1 MKRFEFR
8 KGTSDKFWEV
18 EVRGNILTVRF
29 GRIGTQGHV
38 KKKSFSSAPNALAEE
53 QRLIQEKTR
62 KGYIPCVASTSAET
76 ARRPSTAI
84 VAVQVGE
91 HTTEVAESV
100 ATWLTECLQKK
111 MTPSHF
117 KKIWERHF
125 EGEDGEGED
134 DTTPVG
140 EVPGKT
146 PDGEHCWEDELENS
160 YEITALYHKA
170 VRNEADKFITFDDN
184 AFVSIVALRGDPGAA
199 EIEKCVVGADDV
211 RVAVTAGGGSAKW
224 PPELG
229 PGTPI
234 QSLWLG
240 ASPVCIVT
248 LRDGTEVT
256 IKEDYLKGTN
266 KVLAKVFVGKKKVRE
281 YEYEDEPDEKSKDSD
296 T

>member
-18 EVRGNILTVRF
+18 EVRGDVLTVRF
-29 GRIGTQGHV
+29 GRIGTQGQI
-38 KKKSFSSAPNALAEE
+38 KKRSFSSPSDALAEE
-53 QRLIQEKTR
+53 QKLIQEKMH
-62 KGYIPCVASTSAET
+62 KGYVPGTASAKTES
-76 ARRPSTAI
+76 RPPTAI
-84 VAVQVGE
+84 AAVQVGE

-111 MTPSHF
+111 MAPSHF

-125 EGEDGEGED
+125 EGEDGED
-134 DTTPVG
+134 SITAVG

-146 PDGEHCWEDELENS
+146 PDGEHYWEDELENS
-160 YEITALYHKA
+160 YEITALYRKA

-199 EIEKCVVGADDV
+199 EIEKCVLEVDDGV

-234 QSLWLG
+234 RSLWLG
-240 ASPVCIVT
+240 VAPACIAT
-248 LRDGTEVT
+248 LRNDTEIT
-256 IKEDYLKGTN
+256 IKEDYTKGTN
-266 KVLAKVFVGKKKVRE
+266 RVLAKVFVGKKKVRE
-281 YEYEDEPDEKSKDSD
+281 YEYEDEPDEKDKDSEA
-296 T
+296 